1 MPVRPG
7 TCRPFAPDKPD
18 YHVLFALSDRR
29 PFSSA
34 ARGTERLCRLWGAW
48 LDKTLGRP
56 NGLARNM
63 RCRGAYGCT
72 IARGSCNSTFCP
84 GGRRRCLG
92 ISACLEWSEK
102 THTTTSKEQGEL
114 QQRLTK
120 EHGELQEQLDQR
132 HENLQK
138 YLADKDS
145 ISTRRAA
152 LVELWPYLIDIHRID
167 PEKSAPEEIRKA
179 VNTLELVALCW
190 EANIIDKEVIQRTFE
205 STYINIYEQVLSVTR
220 RLPSLEK
227 TGRELLNENPAAIS
241 LYDELKKT
249 QVGRGRVSA

>member
-1 MPVRPG
+1 LTNPWDDRMDSRVICGVGEPMDAQSLEAVA
-7 TCRPFAPDKPD
+7 T
-18 YHVLFALSDRR
+18 ALSAL
-29 PFSSA
+29 A
-34 ARGTERLCRLWGAW
+34 AGGAVW
-48 LDKTLGRP
+48 AALHVW
-56 NGLARNM
+56 NGQKKLTRQ
-63 RCRGAYGCT
+63 
-72 IARGSCNSTFCP
+72 
-84 GGRRRCLG
+84 L
-92 ISACLEWSEK
+92 
-102 THTTTSKEQGEL
+102 SKEQGEL
-114 QQRLTK
+114 QEKL
-120 EHGELQEQLDQR
+120 EQR